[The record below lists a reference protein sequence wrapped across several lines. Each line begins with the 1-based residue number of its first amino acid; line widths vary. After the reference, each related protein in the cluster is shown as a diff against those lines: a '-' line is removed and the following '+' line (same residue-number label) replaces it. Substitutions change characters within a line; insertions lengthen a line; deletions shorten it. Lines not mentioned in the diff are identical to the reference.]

1 MLDVY
6 VPVTFGSFLAMFL
19 HASIPP
25 FLRRGFPVLLGDL
38 NDNMPKICRNRS
50 RESPHCDT
58 EGLC

>member
-19 HASIPP
+19 HAFIPP

-50 RESPHCDT
+50 R
-58 EGLC
+58 